1 MEPSHNSRHLSTVK
15 IHWTL
20 HFSPLTISHAHLL
33 PPPTCHIWQEY
44 MDTNAVV
51 VLSFLIW
58 IRFYSA
64 LHIDGYSSL
73 IYTSSS
79 WGRTERSEFI
89 SLLLVATAHPLQCFQ
104 MKLWQT
110 QSHFVTVFIPAIDS
124 CSYFPI
130 SSNIFTVL
138 LALCINLFCFSLPG
152 LHINIHFRPLTAS
165 GGWRNSYHPTHL
177 SGHSPCLAVALW
189 FSFCVS
195 VSAAFL

>member
-1 MEPSHNSRHLSTVK
+1 MEPSHSSRHLSTVK
-15 IHWTL
+15 IHWNL

-33 PPPTCHIWQEY
+33 PCTCHIWHEY
-44 MDTNAVV
+44 IDTNAVV

-58 IRFYSA
+58 IGFCSA
-64 LHIDGYSSL
+64 LQIDGYSSL

-89 SLLLVATAHPLQCFQ
+89 SLLLGATAHPLQCFQ

-124 CSYFPI
+124 CSYLPI

-138 LALCINLFCFSLPG
+138 LPLCINLFCFSLPG
-152 LHINIHFRPLTAS
+152 LYINIHFQHLTAS
-165 GGWRNSYHPTHL
+165 GGWCNSYHPTHL

-189 FSFCVS
+189 FSSCVS